1 MEATIQKRW
10 KTRRRG
16 ALALLYVSFVL
27 WGADVGLQAGIE
39 PGKLP
44 SEFFWRV
51 NLLLAIPLSLASLW
65 FCVADAKLAGKTLV
79 EMARLGIFFL
89 WPIGV
94 PIYLLWARNIRGL
107 GVVLLHGIL
116 LCLVGFSSALITMIL
131 LICDSS
137 SI

>member
-16 ALALLYVSFVL
+16 ALALLYVSFLL
-27 WGADVGLQAGIE
+27 WGVAIGLQAGIE

-44 SEFFWRV
+44 SELFWRV
-51 NLLLAIPLSLASLW
+51 NLLLAIPLSLGSLG
-65 FCVADAKLAGKTLV
+65 FCVADAKLAGKTLI

-94 PIYLLWARNIRGL
+94 PIYLVWARSIRGL
-107 GVVLLHGIL
+107 GVLLLHGIL
-116 LCLVGFSSALITMIL
+116 LCLVGFSSSLITMIL
-131 LICDSS
+131 LIWDSS
-137 SI
+137 FI